1 MEATAHEVAELE
13 AEARAALDAA
23 ADLPALNEARARV
36 LGKKGSLSAILR
48 SLGALAPE
56 ARARVGEAVNTAR
69 DRIEALYAERRAAL
83 EAQRV
88 EGALE
93 RGRLD
98 VTLPGAALP
107 RGRLHAVTRAE
118 RDITAFFSSL
128 GFSIEEGPEVELEK
142 YNFDALNIPPDHP
155 ARDSHDTFYVRPG
168 VVLRTHTSPVQI
180 RTMTGRTPPFRFIA
194 PGRVYR
200 HDAGP
205 RNSPMFSQVEGF
217 LVDEHVTFA
226 DLKGV
231 LYAFARHVVGED
243 VKLRFR
249 ASYFQ
254 FTEPSA
260 ELDFSC
266 VLCKQQ
272 GCATCSQTGW
282 IEWGGCGMIHP
293 KVLENCGIDSERWQ
307 GFAFGM
313 GMERA
318 AMMRHNVPQIRLL
331 YEPDMRILEQL

>member
-1 MEATAHEVAELE
+1 MGAAPDDLERIE
-13 AEARAALDAA
+13 AEARAAIGGAQDE
-23 ADLPALNEARARV
+23 PALHEARSRF
-36 LGKKGSLSAILR
+36 LGRKGSLSAILR
-48 SLGALAPE
+48 TLGSLEPDE
-56 ARARVGEAVNTAR
+56 RARRGEAVNAAR
-69 DRIEALYAERRAAL
+69 DRIEALATERRVVL
-83 EAQRV
+83 EAARV
-88 EGALE
+88 AKDLEG
-93 RGRLD
+93 GRLD
-98 VTLPGAALP
+98 VTLPGAVPA
-107 RGRLHAVTRAE
+107 RGRLHPVTRAE
-118 RDITAFFSSL
+118 RDIEAFFLSL
-128 GFSIEEGPEVELEK
+128 GFSVEEGPEVELEQ
-142 YNFDALNIPPDHP
+142 YNFDALNFPPDHP
-155 ARDSHDTFYVRPG
+155 ARDSHDTFHVRPG

-200 HDAGP
+200 HDASP
-205 RNSPMFSQVEGF
+205 RHSPMFSQVEGF
-217 LVDEHVTFA
+217 LVDERATFA

-231 LYAFARHVVGED
+231 LYAFARHVMGRN

-249 ASYFQ
+249 ASFFP

-266 VLCKQQ
+266 VLCDQQ
-272 GCATCSQTGW
+272 GCATCSRTGW

-293 KVLENCGIDSERWQ
+293 KVLENCGIDAERWQ

-331 YEPDMRILEQL
+331 YEPDVRFLEQV

>member
-1 MEATAHEVAELE
+1 MADTPRSVESLE
-13 AEARAALDAA
+13 AEARAALAA
-23 ADLPALNEARARV
+23 AGDLPALVEARARF
-36 LGKKGSLSAILR
+36 LGRKGSLSAILR
-48 SLGALAPE
+48 TLGSLAPDE
-56 ARARVGEAVNTAR
+56 RATLGEAVNAAR
-69 DRIEALYAERRAAL
+69 DRIEALAAERRAAL
-83 EAQRV
+83 EARRV
-88 EGALE
+88 EADLV

-98 VTLPGAALP
+98 VTLPGAAP
-107 RGRLHAVTRAE
+107 ARGRLHAVTRAE
-118 RDITAFFSSL
+118 RDIEAFFASL
-128 GFSIEEGPEVELEK
+128 GFSVEEGPEVELESN
-142 YNFDALNIPPDHP
+142 NFDALNIPADHP
-155 ARDSHDTFYVRPG
+155 ARDAHDTFYVRPG

-180 RTMTGRTPPFRFIA
+180 RTMTGRQPPFRFIA

-200 HDAGP
+200 HDVSP
-205 RNSPMFSQVEGF
+205 RHSPMFSQVEGF
-217 LVDEHVTFA
+217 LVDERASFA

-231 LYAFARHVVGED
+231 LYAFARHVMGEG

-249 ASYFQ
+249 ASFFP

-266 VLCKQQ
+266 VLCGQQ
-272 GCATCSQTGW
+272 GCATCSRTGW

-293 KVLENCGIDSERWQ
+293 KVLENCGIDPERWQ

-331 YEPDMRILEQL
+331 YEPDVRFLEQV

>member
-1 MEATAHEVAELE
+1 METIAQDVARLE
-13 AEARAALDAA
+13 EEARAALGGA
-23 ADLPALNEARARV
+23 ADLPALQEARARF
-36 LGKKGSLSAILR
+36 LGRKGSLSALLR
-48 SLGALAPE
+48 TVGSLEPAQ
-56 ARARVGEAVNTAR
+56 RARVGEAVNAAR
-69 DRIEALYAERRAAL
+69 DRIEAVAAERRQAL

-88 EGALE
+88 ERNLA
-93 RGRLD
+93 GRQLD
-98 VTLPGAALP
+98 VSLPGAQQAA
-107 RGRLHAVTRAE
+107 GRLHAVTRAE
-118 RDITAFFSSL
+118 RDIEAFFATL
-128 GFSIEEGPEVELEK
+128 GFSVEEGPEVEHEE
-142 YNFDALNIPPDHP
+142 YNFDALNIPADHP

-200 HDAGP
+200 HDASP
-205 RNSPMFSQVEGF
+205 RHSPMFAQVEGF
-217 LVDEHVTFA
+217 MVDEHATFA

-231 LYAFARHVVGED
+231 LYAFARHVVGPD

-249 ASYFQ
+249 ASFFP

-266 VLCKQQ
+266 VLCDQQ
-272 GCATCSQTGW
+272 GCATCSRTGW

-293 KVLENCGIDSERWQ
+293 KVLENCGIDPERWQ

-318 AMMRHNVPQIRLL
+318 AMMRHNVSHIRLL
-331 YEPDMRILEQL
+331 YEPDVRFLEQI

>member
-1 MEATAHEVAELE
+1 MPDTDALE
-13 AEARAALDAA
+13 AELRSAIAAASDEAAL
-23 ADLPALNEARARV
+23 EAVRV
-36 LGKKGSLSAILR
+36 GALGKKGSLSAILR
-48 SLGALAPE
+48 SLGSLEPAE
-56 ARARVGEAVNTAR
+56 RARAGEAVNGAR
-69 DRIEALYAERRAAL
+69 DRIEAVAAERRAAL
-83 EAQRV
+83 EAAAVSRELV
-88 EGALE
+88 

-98 VTLPGAALP
+98 VSLPGAPSPA
-107 RGRLHAVTRAE
+107 GKLHAVTRAE
-118 RDITAFFSSL
+118 RDICAFFSSL
-128 GFSIEEGPEVELEK
+128 GFSVEEGPEVELER
-142 YNFDALNIPPDHP
+142 YNFDALNMTDDHP
-155 ARDSHDTFYVRPG
+155 ARDTHDTFYVRPG

-194 PGRVYR
+194 PGRAYR
-200 HDAGP
+200 HDASP
-205 RNSPMFSQVEGF
+205 RHSPMFSQVEGF
-217 LVDEHVTFA
+217 MVDERTTFA

-231 LYAFARHVVGED
+231 LYAFARHLLGVD

-249 ASYFQ
+249 ASFFP

-266 VLCKQQ
+266 LLCDGQ

-293 KVLENCGIDSERWQ
+293 KVLENCGIDPEHWQ

-318 AMMRHNVPQIRLL
+318 AMMRHNIPQIRLL
-331 YEPDMRILEQL
+331 YEPDVRLLEQL

>member
-1 MEATAHEVAELE
+1 VDATAQEVERLE
-13 AEARAALDAA
+13 AEARTAIGAAQ
-23 ADLPALNEARARV
+23 DLPALSDARARF
-36 LGKKGSLSAILR
+36 LGRKGSLSAMLR
-48 SLGALAPE
+48 SVGSLEPE
-56 ARARVGEAVNTAR
+56 ERARVGEIVNAAR
-69 DRIEALYAERRAAL
+69 DRIETLAGERRAAL
-83 EAQRV
+83 ETRRV
-88 EGALE
+88 ENELA

-98 VTLPGAALP
+98 VTLPGAMPL
-107 RGRLHAVTRAE
+107 RGRLHPVTRAE
-118 RDITAFFSSL
+118 RDIAAFFTSL
-128 GFSIEEGPEVELEK
+128 GFSIEEGPEVELER
-142 YNFDALNIPPDHP
+142 YNFDALNIPADHP
-155 ARDSHDTFYVRPG
+155 ARDAHDTFYVRPG

-200 HDAGP
+200 HDASP
-205 RNSPMFSQVEGF
+205 RHSPMFSQVEGF
-217 LVDEHVTFA
+217 LVDDRATFG

-231 LYAFARHVVGED
+231 LYAFARHLMGEK

-249 ASYFQ
+249 ASFFP

-260 ELDFSC
+260 ELDLSC
-266 VLCKQQ
+266 VLCDQQ

-293 KVLENCGIDSERWQ
+293 KVLEGCGIDPERWQ

-331 YEPDMRILEQL
+331 YEPDVRFLEQL

>member
-1 MEATAHEVAELE
+1 MTEGEADLGRLE
-13 AEARAALDAA
+13 EEARAALAA
-23 ADLPALNEARARV
+23 APDLPALVEARARF

-48 SLGALAPE
+48 GLGSLEPS
-56 ARARVGEAVNTAR
+56 ARARVGEAVNAVR
-69 DRIEALYAERRAAL
+69 DRVEAVAAERRAAL
-83 EAQRV
+83 EASAVSR
-88 EGALE
+88 ELE

-98 VTLPGAALP
+98 VTLPGAPSAA
-107 RGRLHAVTRAE
+107 GRLHAVTRAE
-118 RDITAFFSSL
+118 RDICAFFASL
-128 GFSIEEGPEVELEK
+128 GFSVEEGPEVELERF
-142 YNFDALNIPPDHP
+142 NFDALNIPDDHP
-155 ARDSHDTFYVRPG
+155 ARDAHDTFYVRPG

-200 HDAGP
+200 HDASP
-205 RNSPMFSQVEGF
+205 RHSPMFSQVEGF
-217 LVDEHVTFA
+217 LVDERATFA

-231 LYAFARHVVGED
+231 LYAFARHLLGAD

-249 ASYFQ
+249 ASFFP

-266 VLCKQQ
+266 VLCDGQ
-272 GCATCSQTGW
+272 GCATCSRTGW

-293 KVLENCGIDSERWQ
+293 KVLENCGIDPERWQ

-331 YEPDMRILEQL
+331 YEPDVRLLEQL

>member
-1 MEATAHEVAELE
+1 MEAEAHDLPRLE
-13 AEARAALDAA
+13 AEATAALEAA
-23 ADLPALNEARARV
+23 ADLPALAEAKARF
-36 LGKKGSLSAILR
+36 LGKKGTVSAVLR
-48 SLGALAPE
+48 SLGGLPPE
-56 ARARVGEAVNTAR
+56 ERSRVGAAVNAAR
-69 DRIEALYAERRAAL
+69 DRIEAVAAARRAAL
-83 EAQRV
+83 EAARV
-88 EGALE
+88 AGDLE
-93 RGRLD
+93 KGRHD
-98 VTLPGAALP
+98 VTLPGAPSL
-107 RGRLHAVTRAE
+107 RGKLHAVTRAE
-118 RDITAFFSSL
+118 RDICAFFATL
-128 GFSIEEGPEVELEK
+128 GFSVEEGPEVELER
-142 YNFDALNIPPDHP
+142 YNFDALNIPEDHP

-180 RTMTGRTPPFRFIA
+180 RTMTGRKPPFRFIA

-200 HDAGP
+200 HDASP
-205 RNSPMFSQVEGF
+205 RHSPMFSQVEGF
-217 LVDEHVTFA
+217 LVDEAATFA
-226 DLKGV
+226 DLRGV
-231 LYAFARHVVGED
+231 LYAFARHLLGAD

-249 ASYFQ
+249 ASFFP

-266 VLCKQQ
+266 VLCGGQ

-293 KVLENCGIDSERWQ
+293 RVLENCGIDPDRFQ

-331 YEPDMRILEQL
+331 YEPDVRLLEQL

>member
-1 MEATAHEVAELE
+1 MEATPQSVESIE
-13 AEARAALDAA
+13 AEARAAIGAA
-23 ADLPALNEARARV
+23 EDLPALSEARARF
-36 LGKKGSLSAILR
+36 LGRKGSLSAILR
-48 SLGALAPE
+48 TLGSLEPQ
-56 ARARVGEAVNTAR
+56 ARAKLGEAVNAAR
-69 DRIEALYAERRAAL
+69 DRIEALAAERRSAL
-83 EAQRV
+83 EAGRV
-88 EGALE
+88 EEELV

-98 VTLPGAALP
+98 VTLPGAVPP

-118 RDITAFFSSL
+118 RDIEAFFATL
-128 GFSIEEGPEVELEK
+128 GFSVEEGPEVELER
-142 YNFDALNIPPDHP
+142 YNFDALNIPPEHP
-155 ARDSHDTFYVRPG
+155 ARDAHDTFYVRPG

-180 RTMTGRTPPFRFIA
+180 RTMTGRQPPFRFIA

-200 HDAGP
+200 HDASP
-205 RNSPMFSQVEGF
+205 RHSPMFSQVEGF
-217 LVDEHVTFA
+217 LVDERATFA

-231 LYAFARHVVGED
+231 LYAFARHVMGEN

-249 ASYFQ
+249 ASFFP

-266 VLCKQQ
+266 VLCAQQ
-272 GCATCSQTGW
+272 GCATCSRTGW

-293 KVLENCGIDSERWQ
+293 RVLENCGIDPERWQ

-331 YEPDMRILEQL
+331 YEPDVRFLEQI

>member
-1 MEATAHEVAELE
+1 VDATAAEIERLEV
-13 AEARAALDAA
+13 EAREAIASATDV
-23 ADLPALNEARARV
+23 PALNEARARF
-36 LGKKGSLSAILR
+36 LGRKGSLSAILR
-48 SLGALAPE
+48 SVGSLEPA
-56 ARARVGEAVNTAR
+56 ARARVGEAVNAAR
-69 DRIEALYAERRAAL
+69 DRVEALDAERRAAL
-83 EAQRV
+83 EARRV
-88 EGALE
+88 EDELA

-98 VTLPGAALP
+98 VTLPGMLAL
-107 RGRLHAVTRAE
+107 RGRLHVVTRAE
-118 RDITAFFSSL
+118 RDIASFFSSL
-128 GFSIEEGPEVELEK
+128 GFSIEEGPEVELEQ
-142 YNFDALNIPPDHP
+142 YNFDALNIPADHP
-155 ARDSHDTFYVRPG
+155 ARDAHDTFYVRPG

-200 HDAGP
+200 HDVSP
-205 RNSPMFSQVEGF
+205 RHSPMFAQVEGF
-217 LVDEHVTFA
+217 LVDERATFA

-231 LYAFARHVVGED
+231 LYAFARHMMGEK

-249 ASYFQ
+249 ASFFP

-266 VLCKQQ
+266 VLCDQQ

-293 KVLENCGIDSERWQ
+293 KVLENCSIDPERWQ

-318 AMMRHNVPQIRLL
+318 AMLRHGVSHIRLL
-331 YEPDMRILEQL
+331 YEPDVRFLEQL